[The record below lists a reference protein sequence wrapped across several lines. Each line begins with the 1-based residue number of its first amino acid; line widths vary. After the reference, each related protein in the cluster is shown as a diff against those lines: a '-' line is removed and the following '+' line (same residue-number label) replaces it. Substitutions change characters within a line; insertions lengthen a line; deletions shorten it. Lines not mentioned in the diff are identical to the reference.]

1 MCIVRVKLTILRE
14 EIDGLARGKRHNLLD
29 CFIFAERVKALQA
42 EANAGTVEMV
52 QDLDKGLLALLD
64 QVNELEGLKT
74 PIVGIEAMVRELKP
88 QIERWSVIV
97 GGIAGKHK
105 GR

>member
-1 MCIVRVKLTILRE
+1 MSRQKEREALEPPTIFGGPFVSAVIAPPISR
-14 EIDGLARGKRHNLLD
+14 
-29 CFIFAERVKALQA
+29 AERVKALQA

-52 QDLDKGLLALLD
+52 QDLDKGLLTLLD
-64 QVNELEGLKT
+64 LVNELEGLKT